1 MTRAL
6 LTRMIVLL
14 IIVLLSVYFI
24 VFEAVG
30 VKPWWDSPYTIH
42 AVLPNAGGI
51 YTDASVTYRGVDV
64 GKVSGVHLYSNRVVI
79 DLAIHRNVKI
89 PANAHAAVKEL
100 TAASEQYVD
109 LSPTNNDPPYLTSGY
124 TIPEDRT
131 SVPVTIG
138 QLLNTADSL
147 INSLHATDLN
157 TISQTLGQG
166 LQNAGQDLRSIIID
180 GKTLLQ
186 ALQSAEG
193 GTVSLIDNGNT
204 VLNTLNDTSN
214 EFASFTSNLQQL
226 SAQLV
231 QSNSDIVHLLQNG
244 TAASAALVNFLQ
256 QSGQPT
262 ADLIKNLSTVTGLAF
277 ANEPAFKALT
287 SVLPVFAT
295 NIAETATGGNPRFEL
310 DFNTKNTVCPYTTQ
324 MAEPTSLVA
333 TADLTGNCNIQAPDL
348 LQRGADK
355 APAPGGG

>member
-1 MTRAL
+1 MTRTLMARMAVLAL
-6 LTRMIVLL
+6 IV
-14 IIVLLSVYFI
+14 VASVYFI
-24 VFEAVG
+24 AFDAVG
-30 VKPWWDSPYTIH
+30 VKLWWNQPYTVH
-42 AVLPNAGGI
+42 VDLPNAGGI
-51 YTDASVTYRGVDV
+51 YTDASVTYRGVGV
-64 GKVSGVHLYSNRVVI
+64 GKVSGVHLKRNMVVI
-79 DLAIHRNVKI
+79 DLAIRHGEKI
-89 PANAHAAVKEL
+89 PANVTASVKEL

-109 LSPTNNDPPYLTSGY
+109 LAPTSSDPPYLTPGY

-138 QLLNTADSL
+138 QLLNQADAL
-147 INSLHATDLN
+147 INSLHASDLN

-186 ALQSAEG
+186 ALQSVEG
-193 GTVSLIDNGNT
+193 GTVSLIVNGNT

-214 EFASFTSNLQQL
+214 EFTSFSNNLQQL
-226 SAQLV
+226 TAQLV

-244 TAASAALVNFLQ
+244 TTASTALDNFLKQ
-256 QSGQPT
+256 TGQPT
-262 ADLIKNLSTVTGLAF
+262 ADLINNMATITGLAY

-287 SVLPVFAT
+287 EVLPLFAT
-295 NIAETATGGNPRFEL
+295 NIAATASGGNTRFEL
-310 DFNTKNTVCPYTTQ
+310 DFNTQNTVCPYTTQ

-333 TADLTGNCNIQAPDL
+333 TADLTRNCNIQAPDL

-355 APAPGGG
+355 APAPTGG